1 MRIERPDETVAKGW
15 YLGPWNPSLPAAVGY
30 AREAID
36 EPHLHLRATEIYLIA
51 QGKVTAVVEQDIV
64 RLTAGDVL
72 VIEPGEA
79 HTFRDS
85 SSDYLHFV
93 LLPGLSGEEA
103 RADKQLVPAERLAL
117 KEPHA

>member
-1 MRIERPDETVAKGW
+1 MNGMRIERPDTTAAKGW
-15 YLGPWNPSLPAAVGY
+15 YLGPWNSSLPAAVGY
-30 AREAID
+30 AHEAID

-51 QGKVTAVVEQDIV
+51 HGEITAVVEQDIV

-85 SSDYLHFV
+85 TSDYRHFV
-93 LLPGLSGEEA
+93 LLLPGLAGDEA
-103 RADKQLVPAERLAL
+103 RADKVLVPAERLGM
-117 KEPHA
+117 